1 MPDATLTLVDVM
13 QRHGSSATPLDRKVV
28 EEVIYQAPVFAKMPV
43 KVLKGTNYKYQVR
56 DSIPMIGPRPYN
68 AGVEALKSS
77 YRTEN
82 AECFPYDGKILVDTL
97 LADSDPEGPNALM
110 AEEMTAHTR
119 GTMFGLETALFYGD
133 AVSKFGMRGL
143 RNTIADYMT
152 RSIDPAKNS
161 QSTREEGGSTVWFL
175 QMRADKMSVMFGN
188 SKTIA
193 FGPQRTQDVLRPTGE
208 VDESGQPIMGTM
220 EALIRHCTF
229 HVGFVQKS
237 IFAAG
242 CLVNVD
248 KAHPLTDEAIAEAL
262 EMFPAGERPTHIVMN
277 SRALSTLRKSRA
289 QQLTYRK
296 GQSGQ
301 VTYAETPTEFEG
313 IPIIVTDALLAD
325 ETSANIAALG
335 KKKHLNALDFIDTAN
350 LTNPN
355 KEK

>member
-1 MPDATLTLVDVM
+1 MADATLTLVDVM
-13 QRHGSSATPLDRKVV
+13 QRHGSSATPLDKKIV
-28 EEVIYQAPVFAKMPV
+28 EETIYQAPVFAKMPV

-56 DSIPMIGPRPYN
+56 DSIPIIGPRPYN

-82 AECFPYDGKILVDTL
+82 AECFLYDGKILIDKG

-110 AEEMTAHTR
+110 AEEITAQTK

-133 AVSKFGMRGL
+133 AVSKYGMRGL

-152 RSIDPAKNS
+152 QSLNPAQNTEA
-161 QSTREEGGSTVWFL
+161 TRVEGGSTVWL
-175 QMRADKMSVMFGN
+175 LNMKPDHMSVLFGN
-188 SKTIA
+188 SRTIA
-193 FGPQRTQDVLRPTGE
+193 FGPQKVQDVLRPTGE
-208 VDESGQPIMGTM
+208 VDASGNAIMGTM
-220 EALIRHCTF
+220 EAYIRHLTF

-237 IFAAG
+237 IWAAG
-242 CLVNVD
+242 CLVNET
-248 KAHPLTDEAIAEAL
+248 ASTPLTDEALSEAL
-262 EMFPAGERPTHIVMN
+262 RMFPAGEKPTHIVMN
-277 SRALSTLRKSRA
+277 SHSLAHLKKSRA

-313 IPIIVTDALLAD
+313 IPIIVTDALLVD
-325 ETSANIAALG
+325 ETAANIAALG
-335 KKKHLNALDFIDTAN
+335 SKKHLSALDFINTSN

>member
-13 QRHGSSATPLDRKVV
+13 QRHGSSASPLDKKIV
-28 EEVIYQAPVFAKMPV
+28 EEVIYQAPVFEKMPV

-77 YRTEN
+77 YRTDN
-82 AECFPYDGKILVDTL
+82 AECFLYDGKILVDKG

-110 AEEMTAHTR
+110 AEEVLAHTR

-152 RSIDPAKNS
+152 RSIDPAKNTEE
-161 QSTREEGGSTVWFL
+161 TREAGGSTVWFL
-175 QMRADKMSVMFGN
+175 QMRGDKMSVLFGN
-188 SKTIA
+188 SRTIA

-208 VDESGQPIMGTM
+208 VDDNGNEKIGTM
-220 EALIRHCTF
+220 EAYIRHCTF
-229 HVGFVQKS
+229 HVGFVQRS

-248 KAHPLTDEAIAEAL
+248 KAHPLTDEALSDAL
-262 EMFPAGERPTHIVMN
+262 EMFPAGEKPTHIVMN
-277 SRALSTLRKSRA
+277 SRCLSLLKKSRA

-313 IPIIVTDALLAD
+313 IPIIVTDALLVD
-325 ETSANIAALG
+325 ETEANIAALG
-335 KKKHLNALDFIDTAN
+335 KKKHLSALDFIDTTN

>member
-13 QRHGSSATPLDRKVV
+13 QRHGSSASPLDKKIV
-28 EEVIYQAPVFAKMPV
+28 EEVIYQAPVFEKMPV
-43 KVLKGTNYKYQVR
+43 KVLKDTNYKYQVR

-82 AECFPYDGKILVDTL
+82 AECFLYAGKILVDKG
-97 LADSDPEGPNALM
+97 LAESDPEGPNALM
-110 AEEMTAHTR
+110 AEEVLAHPK

-133 AVSKFGMRGL
+133 AVSKYGMRGL

-152 RSIDPAKNS
+152 QSIDPEKNTE
-161 QSTREEGGSTVWFL
+161 STREAGGSTVWFL
-175 QMRADKMSVMFGN
+175 QLRPDKMSVLFGN
-188 SKTIA
+188 NRTIA

-208 VDESGQPIMGTM
+208 VDEKGNAIMGTM
-220 EALIRHCTF
+220 EAYIRHCTF
-229 HVGFVQKS
+229 HVGFVQRS

-248 KAHPLTDEAIAEAL
+248 KSHPLTDEALSNAL
-262 EMFPAGERPTHIVMN
+262 EMFPAGEKPTHIVMN
-277 SRALSTLRKSRA
+277 SRCLSLLKKSRA

-313 IPIIVTDALLAD
+313 IPIVVTDALLVD
-325 ETSANIAALG
+325 ETEANIAALG
-335 KKKHLNALDFIDTAN
+335 NKKHLSALDFIDTTN